1 MRIIDAD
8 ELNKFPIRLN
18 HYDKVHGD
26 EKYVFGVEA
35 VLEYAEYLPTID
47 PEDLRPK
54 SEWILN
60 KDGSGTCKRCRR
72 TQMAVWDYDNW
83 QNYCG
88 HCGAKMEVN
97 NG

>member
-18 HYDKVHGD
+18 HYDKEHGD

-47 PEDLRPK
+47 AVPVV
-54 SEWILN
+54 
-60 KDGSGTCKRCRR
+60 RCRDCR
-72 TQMAVWDYDNW
+72 HGIVDDEDFPNQYLCNHNGCDWNCGEHYCSYGERREKNADN
-83 QNYCG
+83 
-88 HCGAKMEVN
+88 
-97 NG
+97 